1 MSFGTKKKKTI
12 HDNNYMNYLMLQLN
26 NLDKIEKRQKD
37 IDLGNPVQG
46 SIEDNRSLA
55 EKLRDKS
62 LQRNNAYKNASILF
76 DKDTTRIDSFMQNLD
91 ENGYIFFNQKFPD
104 VNKNLKGNNSILT
117 PAQVLRLFG

>member
-1 MSFGTKKKKTI
+1 MSFGTKKQKSI

-117 PAQVLRLFG
+117 PAQVLRLFE

>member
-1 MSFGTKKKKTI
+1 MSFGTKKQKSI

-46 SIEDNRSLA
+46 PIEDNRSLA

-117 PAQVLRLFG
+117 PAQVLRLFE